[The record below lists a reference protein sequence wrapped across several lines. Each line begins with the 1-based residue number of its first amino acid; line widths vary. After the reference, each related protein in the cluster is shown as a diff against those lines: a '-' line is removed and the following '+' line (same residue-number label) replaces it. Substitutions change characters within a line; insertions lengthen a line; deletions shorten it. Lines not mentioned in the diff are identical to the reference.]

1 MKDKKKVYNK
11 SQKNKMNKKIVFL
24 ALLLVLVA
32 VVVIVIINFNSRKNV
47 TNSDENY
54 FDSLSP
60 EEKSA
65 ISGNSEDSKNVV
77 FDNSGTKL
85 NMSNGINKT
94 IKLNDNILVDNILLF
109 ASEGKSVVSFNV
121 NNTSNSIYS
130 KSKLQIKLLDDEN
143 SVVYSCQ
150 KDTDH
155 CVAFFNPTN
164 IPYDYHLDQQAR
176 ILFDNGSSN
185 PLDTFDIHIAAFS
198 VVVCQIGLTA

>member
-1 MKDKKKVYNK
+1 MKK
-11 SQKNKMNKKIVFL
+11 
-24 ALLLVLVA
+24 
-32 VVVIVIINFNSRKNV
+32 
-47 TNSDENY
+47 
-54 FDSLSP
+54 
-60 EEKSA
+60 A
-65 ISGNSEDSKNVV
+65 IV

-150 KDTDH
+150 KE
-155 CVAFFNPTN
+155 VP
-164 IPYDYHLDQQAR
+164 Q
-176 ILFDNGSSN
+176 ILSNSKVTIEEIVEKDISNASSIEIE
-185 PLDTFDIHIAAFS
+185 F
-198 VVVCQIGLTA
+198 VK

>member
-60 EEKSA
+60 EEKST

-85 NMSNGINKT
+85 NTSNGINKT

-143 SVVYSCQ
+143 SVVYSCRKEVPQ
-150 KDTDH
+150 ILSNSKVTIEVIVEKDISN
-155 CVAFFNPTN
+155 A
-164 IPYDYHLDQQAR
+164 
-176 ILFDNGSSN
+176 SSIEIE
-185 PLDTFDIHIAAFS
+185 F
-198 VVVCQIGLTA
+198 VK